1 MSASSETN
9 EPIRLLVVEDDDRF
23 RDDVVDLI
31 ESRPD
36 LRLISAF
43 RAAEPAL
50 AAIASGV
57 VADVALVDLGLPRM
71 TGLELVRRLKAAR
84 PELEIIILT
93 IFSDDD
99 SLYGA
104 LRAGASGYLLKGGT
118 PSELAEAVLQV
129 HRGGAPMSPS
139 IARRILREF
148 REEPVVSE
156 SPLTARETEVLQL
169 LARGASYP
177 EIGTM
182 LAISLSTVQFHIR
195 AIYRKLEVGTKA
207 EATAEAFR
215 RGMIR

>member
-1 MSASSETN
+1 MK
-9 EPIRLLVVEDDDRF
+9 PVRVLVVEDDDRF
-23 RDDVVDLI
+23 RDDLVSLI
-31 ESRPD
+31 GSRSE
-36 LRLISAF
+36 LRLAAAF

-50 AAIASGV
+50 SAIGAGLEI
-57 VADVALVDLGLPRM
+57 DVALVDLGLPRM
-71 TGLELVRRLKAAR
+71 SGHELIRRLKADR
-84 PELEIIILT
+84 PALEIVVLT
-93 IFSDDD
+93 VLSDDD

-104 LRAGASGYLLKGGT
+104 LRAGASGYLIKGGVAA
-118 PSELAEAVLQV
+118 ELADAVLQV

-148 REEPVVSE
+148 RDSAVVAEPS
-156 SPLTARETEVLQL
+156 LTPRETEVLKL